1 MCQQK
6 NKEEA
11 CEKIIEMN
19 KNNDCTTDNTL
30 DYEYFSKHCELIVT
44 DLSK

>member
-6 NKEEA
+6 NKEV

-30 DYEYFSKHCELIVT
+30 DYEYFSKHYELIAT
-44 DLSK
+44 YLSK